1 MGPGFEK
8 SYFPSQ
14 EEESFFDHGI
24 KAERLA
30 EALGVAVVVAGIPTS
45 LAAASLGPRK
55 MNLFIMGGKTKLLLF
70 YVKC

>member
-8 SYFPSQ
+8 SYFLSQ
-14 EEESFFDHGI
+14 EEESFFDHGS

-45 LAAASLGPRK
+45 LAAASLHPRNK
-55 MNLFIMGGKTKLLLF
+55 NSFIMEGETELLVF
-70 YVKC
+70 

>member
-14 EEESFFDHGI
+14 EEESFVDHGS

-55 MNLFIMGGKTKLLLF
+55 TNLFIMGGKTELLQFQLI
-70 YVKC
+70 